1 MSRNEPLIEPEVSR
15 ATGGTGELKTILE
28 DLNHACKDIQLSMI
42 TTYDGLTM
50 TSLGSVVDPDR
61 VGAMCSDLL
70 SLCEKTAQE
79 LQRGEVEQLLLKGK
93 NGGMLILPAG
103 EKAVLA
109 VMTRPD
115 VNLGM
120 VFLESERAA
129 ISIQAVL

>member
-1 MSRNEPLIEPEVSR
+1 MSGNEPLIEPEVSG

-70 SLCEKTAQE
+70 SLCEKTAKE

-103 EKAVLA
+103 DKAVLA

-129 ISIQAVL
+129 MLTQAVL